1 MNQLRK
7 RKGNDQMIL
16 GDKLYKLRK
25 AKGWSQEEL
34 AEKLNISRQSVSKWE
49 SAASIPDLDKIVKLS
64 ELFDVSTDYLLK
76 DEIEDMPEEPE
87 ASEPILEF
95 QEKSLRHL
103 SFSEAN
109 SYLDLVQKVARPM
122 AFGVALCIL
131 GPAAL
136 LGILGFTEPV
146 FGGFLSEDSAGAA
159 GMAILLLLV
168 AAGVSLLIINGM
180 KLSKYEYL
188 EKESFTVEY
197 GVTGIVEKKKEAFEI
212 PFRRCIALG
221 VALCIIGVVPLF
233 LSAAIDAGDAV
244 YIWCVSLL
252 LIFVACGVFLFVW
265 AGMIHESYMK
275 ILQTQEYTPE
285 NKAVKSGT
293 SCFSGIYW
301 CAVTALYLGISFYY
315 DNWDISWI
323 VWPVAGVLFAAIYQL
338 LAAILK
344 TKLKK

>member
-1 MNQLRK
+1 
-7 RKGNDQMIL
+7 MIL

-122 AFGVALCIL
+122 SFGVALCIL

-136 LGILGFTEPV
+136 LGILGFLRVRIRRISLRGLCRCGRNGNP
-146 FGGFLSEDSAGAA
+146 SAPRSG
-159 GMAILLLLV
+159 
-168 AAGVSLLIINGM
+168 
-180 KLSKYEYL
+180 
-188 EKESFTVEY
+188 
-197 GVTGIVEKKKEAFEI
+197 
-212 PFRRCIALG
+212 RRFA
-221 VALCIIGVVPLF
+221 
-233 LSAAIDAGDAV
+233 SD
-244 YIWCVSLL
+244 YKR
-252 LIFVACGVFLFVW
+252 
-265 AGMIHESYMK
+265 HET
-275 ILQTQEYTPE
+275 LQ
-285 NKAVKSGT
+285 
-293 SCFSGIYW
+293 I
-301 CAVTALYLGISFYY
+301 
-315 DNWDISWI
+315 
-323 VWPVAGVLFAAIYQL
+323 
-338 LAAILK
+338 
-344 TKLKK
+344 